1 MLMTVNWPSKY
12 SLFEG
17 KGDFPAKLLL
27 GKAWDSVI
35 MAVAVAWWLIQAS
48 HRASGAWFW
57 QWKLFIDFGEN
68 NVNSHP
74 EEALEVNRLLSQDH
88 RVISESSFS
97 S

>member
-1 MLMTVNWPSKY
+1 VTNISSPKIRHYLKINIEMLMTVNWPSKY

-48 HRASGAWFW
+48 HRASGAWF
-57 QWKLFIDFGEN
+57 
-68 NVNSHP
+68 
-74 EEALEVNRLLSQDH
+74 
-88 RVISESSFS
+88 
-97 S
+97 